1 MTNPATRPVPGPA
14 RPYHFPRFTR
24 RRLSGGVELI
34 TASAPKLPI
43 VSVVALV
50 DAGATHDPVGSEG
63 LSVLT
68 AKLLL
73 EGTTTHDG
81 ATLADAFEQLG
92 ASVDVDASWD
102 GVEVRLTV
110 LADRLRQALALLSDT
125 LQHPGFRERDVARL
139 KAERAAE
146 LLQIQADPRSLADE
160 SFSRLLYTAASRYA
174 QPAGGNSR
182 SVATITGTEVAAFY
196 RAHYVPERLT
206 AIVAGGVT
214 HEEAE
219 RLVVEAFAGW
229 QGTPAKIRAPDD
241 QVAERGRRIHIVTK
255 EEAPQSELRIG
266 HRGVARNHP
275 DYFSLVVM
283 NAILGG
289 LFSSRINLNLREEHG
304 YTYGAHSGFDWRR
317 GAGPFVISTA
327 VESAVTADA
336 TREVVAELM
345 AIRENPVTEEE
356 LGLAKSFLE
365 GVFPIRY
372 ETTAAIAD
380 ALAKLVTYGLPED
393 SLDNYRASVRNVSAN
408 DVLRA
413 ARGHLNPEQL
423 LIVAVGDPAVIQAPL
438 ARLEL
443 APITVDVP
451 PDHDRST

>member
-1 MTNPATRPVPGPA
+1 M
-14 RPYHFPRFTR
+14 
-24 RRLSGGVELI
+24 
-34 TASAPKLPI
+34 PKLPI

-50 DAGATHDPVGSEG
+50 DAGATHDPAGGEG
-63 LSVLT
+63 LGVLT

-73 EGTTTHDG
+73 EGTTTRDG

-92 ASVDVDASWD
+92 ASVEVDASWD

-110 LADRLRQALALLSDT
+110 LADRLREALALLSDT
-125 LQHPGFRERDVARL
+125 LRHPGFRERDVARL

-160 SFSRLLYTAASRYA
+160 SFSRLLYVASSRYG
-174 QPAGGNSR
+174 QPAGGNTR
-182 SVATITGTEVAAFY
+182 SVAAITGAEIATFY
-196 RAHYVPERLT
+196 RTHYVPERLT

-214 HEEAE
+214 HEKAE
-219 RLVVEAFAGW
+219 DLVSAAFAGW
-229 QGTPAKIRAPDD
+229 QGTPAKTRAPDD

-255 EEAPQSELRIG
+255 EDAPQSELRIG
-266 HRGVARNHP
+266 HRGVARDHP

-289 LFSSRINLNLREEHG
+289 LFSSRINLNLREAHG
-304 YTYGAHSGFDWRR
+304 YTYGARSGFEWRR

-336 TREVVAELM
+336 TREVVAEVT
-345 AIRENPVTEEE
+345 AIREKPVTEEE
-356 LGLAKSFLE
+356 LSLAKSFLE

-380 ALAKLVTYGLPED
+380 ALGTLVTYQLPED
-393 SLDNYRASVRNVSAN
+393 YFDSYRPAIRNISAG
-408 DVLRA
+408 DVLRV
-413 ARGHLNPEQL
+413 ARTHLDPEQL
-423 LIVAVGDPAVIQAPL
+423 LIVAVGDPEVIQASM
-438 ARLEL
+438 ARLDL
-443 APITVDVP
+443 APITVDSP
-451 PDHDRST
+451 ADYDTPA